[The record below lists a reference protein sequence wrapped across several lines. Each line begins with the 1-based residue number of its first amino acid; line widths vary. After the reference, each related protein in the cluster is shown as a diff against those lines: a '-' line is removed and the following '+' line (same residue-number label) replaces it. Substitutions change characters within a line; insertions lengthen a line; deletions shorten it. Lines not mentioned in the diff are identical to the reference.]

1 MSLSIDV
8 DGTLKRWS
16 APRRAESFWEE
27 RADAVVR
34 AALTENKNAEL
45 LNALMAAPP
54 LAREPGEPSALREG
68 EAAAPRSQRPSL
80 REMAEQHAGRV
91 LLLKKQKEAAARGR
105 AAGQNVFDDVGKSV
119 AAPSRA
125 PAPRTKTA
133 EPAASTAASA
143 SASSAAAAKPLAMKK
158 SYGGFIA
165 GVAVAAL
172 GISAALAI
180 GQRDR
185 LTPPSMPPAP
195 ALAEARRDG
204 PAEPPASE
212 LSPPPATVAQ
222 AEPPAERPA
231 APPAPMAKA
240 PRSDSAAP
248 LPRASTAPEPAQAPS
263 TVATTAEVKPAPT
276 GTGGPEDPG
285 GIEDEDALRD
295 RSRPADS
302 GDPSSTIPQQPA
314 PGAVSAA
321 LRPVLGSAK
330 KCVAG
335 ADDVSRATITFSS
348 DGTVKSVVVTGWAAS
363 NGATGCVTSALKGAN
378 VGRFWKAS
386 FTASATIQP

>member
-1 MSLSIDV
+1 MSPSIDV

-54 LAREPGEPSALREG
+54 LLREPGEPSALREG
-68 EAAAPRSQRPSL
+68 DAAAPRSQRPSL
-80 REMAEQHAGRV
+80 RAMAEQHAGRV
-91 LLLKKQKEAAARGR
+91 LLLKKQKEAAARAR
-105 AAGQNVFDDVGKSV
+105 AAGQGAFEDVGKSV
-119 AAPSRA
+119 AAPSRV
-125 PAPRTKTA
+125 PATKTA
-133 EPAASTAASA
+133 EPTASTAARA

-172 GISAALAI
+172 GLSAAFAVV
-180 GQRDR
+180 QRDR
-185 LTPPSMPPAP
+185 LTPASMPPAP
-195 ALAEARRDG
+195 APAEARRDG
-204 PAEPPASE
+204 PAEPPGPE
-212 LSPPPATVAQ
+212 LAPPPATVAQ
-222 AEPPAERPA
+222 AESPAERPA
-231 APPAPMAKA
+231 APPAPIAKA
-240 PRSDSAAP
+240 PRPDGAAP
-248 LPRASTAPEPAQAPS
+248 LPRASAAPEPAQAPS

-276 GTGGPEDPG
+276 GTAEDPG

-321 LRPVLGSAK
+321 LRSVLGGAK

-363 NGATGCVTSALKGAN
+363 NGASGCVTSALKGAN

-386 FTASATIQP
+386 FTVGATLQP